1 MITIKVSRLWELH
14 FNAGSGLAAIAAH
27 MVFDQGQSPWL
38 LALIPIFLA
47 RKVKP

>member
-1 MITIKVSRLWELH
+1 MITIKVSRQWELH
-14 FNAGSGLAAIAAH
+14 FNAGSGLAALIGHA
-27 MVFDQGQSPWL
+27 VFDLGLPPWL